1 MAEFI
6 DTKMPIGTMKAPP
19 LKDSGERRVFE
30 SGAARDISDG
40 KGRCDLLPL
49 NVVGSALPARYK
61 PIFREIE
68 CFKESKE
75 PTQLMC
81 AIHEF
86 ARVIDQDIFSLM
98 LEVSKHFEA
107 GALKYSENNWKKG
120 IPLHCYLDS
129 GVRHLLKHLR
139 GDTDEPHDRAFVWNM
154 LCAIWT
160 YERRPE
166 LDDVELDI
174 LAQKSVNELRADL
187 GMPPIEDENYLAPK
201 VPFVDEW
208 SNYLAPNT

>member
-1 MAEFI
+1 MEEFI
-6 DTKMPIGTMKAPP
+6 DTKMPIGAMKAPP

-49 NVVGSALPARYK
+49 NVVGRVCPTK
-61 PIFREIE
+61 FEFIFKEIE
-68 CFKESKE
+68 WFKEDKD
-75 PTQLMC
+75 QNHLIN
-81 AIHEF
+81 AIHIF
-86 ARVIDQDIFSLM
+86 AKAIDQDMFTLM

-160 YERRPE
+160 YEHLPE
-166 LDDVELDI
+166 QDDVELDI

-187 GMPPIEDENYLAPK
+187 GMPPIEDENYLAPR